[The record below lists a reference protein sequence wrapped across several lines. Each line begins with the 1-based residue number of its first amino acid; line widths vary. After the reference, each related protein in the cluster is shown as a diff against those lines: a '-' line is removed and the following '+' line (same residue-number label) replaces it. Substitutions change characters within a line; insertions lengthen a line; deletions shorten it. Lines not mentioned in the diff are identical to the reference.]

1 MSKLSSESALQ
12 SQLTMSLTPTRLM
25 AGELAYGPTER
36 ICIIFKKIDTIII
49 VMERE
54 LTFATKIASNE
65 ARIKNPITTKI
76 LVISTIT
83 ATMLALTPITNA
95 FAAMLSGT
103 NGDDTLR
110 GTNNSD
116 TIDGKRGNDLIYGYG
131 GEDKLYGGRGDDR
144 IKGGSGDDYI
154 YGWYGDNTLSGGT
167 GNDHIYTTGPSDPR
181 SSFPLNVIHGNAGAD
196 YIKVDGQNAKIYGD
210 KGADTII
217 AVGGDEEVVHQ
228 TVYAGSGNDLV
239 ETEYTAYGERGN
251 DHLKGEVNA
260 GLHGGEGDD
269 TLEASNVDHVYLTGG
284 SGADHFDCGGYS
296 QEDVTIKDFNAEEG
310 DSKTADCE
318 NGLEDS
324 VSTLDNNNN
333 DDDDDDNSN
342 TTETD
347 TTTTSTPSSGVVE
360 DSSATEEEDAS
371 SLPDTAAA
379 TTITSSSI
387 SDDINET
394 RGVTETVEAQT
405 MGVIPD
411 EKP

>member
-1 MSKLSSESALQ
+1 MQKE
-12 SQLTMSLTPTRLM
+12 
-25 AGELAYGPTER
+25 
-36 ICIIFKKIDTIII
+36 I
-49 VMERE
+49 
-54 LTFATKIASNE
+54 TFATKIASNK
-65 ARIKNPITTKI
+65 ARIKNPITTKM
-76 LVISTIT
+76 LVIFAAT
-83 ATMLALTPITNA
+83 ATMLALTPITSA
-95 FAAMLSGT
+95 FAVTLSGT

-116 TIDGKRGNDLIYGYG
+116 TIDGKRGDDLIYGYG
-131 GEDKLYGGRGDDR
+131 GKDKLYGGTGDDR

-154 YGWYGDNTLSGGT
+154 YGWYGGNTLSGGT

-210 KGADTII
+210 EGADSII

-228 TVYAGSGNDLV
+228 TVYAGSGNDVV
-239 ETEYTAYGERGN
+239 ETEYTAYGEGGN

-269 TLEASNVDHVYLTGG
+269 TLEASNVDHVYLTGD

-310 DSKTADCE
+310 DTKTADCE
-318 NGLEDS
+318 NGLEES
-324 VSTLDNNNN
+324 VSTLDNNNDN
-333 DDDDDDNSN
+333 NSN

-347 TTTTSTPSSGVVE
+347 TTTTTSTPSSGVVE
-360 DSSATEEEDAS
+360 DSSTTEEDAS
-371 SLPDTAAA
+371 SLPGTST
-379 TTITSSSI
+379 TTITSRSS
-387 SDDINET
+387 SDDAIET
-394 RGVTETVEAQT
+394 RRVTETVEAQT
-405 MGVIPD
+405 MEVLPD